1 MQTKRARLYG
11 FRNNIPLYLLILPA
25 LVFTAIFA
33 YIPLFGL
40 IVAFKDF
47 DLWKGFL
54 ASPWAAH
61 HGFQH
66 IMEIFTFKPMYKS
79 IFNTLY
85 LSILG
90 LLVGFPAPIVL
101 ALLFNELKLG
111 RFKKTVQT
119 VSYMPYFL
127 SWISVIGISIA
138 FFDSYGPLNGILS
151 LIAPSRERILY
162 LSNQGFFVPLIIGL
176 GLWKGV
182 GWGSIIYLASIA
194 GIDPQLY
201 EAASIDGA
209 SRFQQMRRIT
219 LPSIAP
225 TAAIVLIL
233 SIGGILG
240 SNFELVYGL
249 QNAFINF
256 ETIDTII
263 YKHGILQRGYS
274 LATAVG
280 FTRGLVALVLM
291 LTANSISKRL
301 AKQAIL

>member
-1 MQTKRARLYG
+1 LYG

>member
-1 MQTKRARLYG
+1 MYG